1 MIGVKEKLFCW
12 LKLILGLD
20 KGADDLKKELVK
32 WQLGLDHGA
41 DFYEGNLVDILT
53 MCKESKLKLGPNI
66 PKIFLKN
73 TSLMQNEKIA
83 AQLALQPLRS
93 IPSSTSGQIRKWHQR

>member
-1 MIGVKEKLFCW
+1 MWAIGVKEKLSCW

-53 MCKESKLKLGPNI
+53 MCKE
-66 PKIFLKN
+66 
-73 TSLMQNEKIA
+73 EE
-83 AQLALQPLRS
+83 
-93 IPSSTSGQIRKWHQR
+93 

>member
-1 MIGVKEKLFCW
+1 M
-12 LKLILGLD
+12 GLD

-53 MCKESKLKLGPNI
+53 MCKEEEYVI
-66 PKIFLKN
+66 
-73 TSLMQNEKIA
+73 
-83 AQLALQPLRS
+83 
-93 IPSSTSGQIRKWHQR
+93 

>member
-1 MIGVKEKLFCW
+1 ME
-12 LKLILGLD
+12 LKG
-20 KGADDLKKELVK
+20 G
-32 WQLGLDHGA
+32 
-41 DFYEGNLVDILT
+41 FYEDGVQRVGVHEESLNLSHLL
-53 MCKESKLKLGPNI
+53 SRLKLGPNI

-93 IPSSTSGQIRKWHQR
+93 MPSFCTGSCEECHST

>member
-1 MIGVKEKLFCW
+1 MSDRGQGEVILLAQVDFGIGQ
-12 LKLILGLD
+12 G

-53 MCKESKLKLGPNI
+53 MCKE
-66 PKIFLKN
+66 
-73 TSLMQNEKIA
+73 EE
-83 AQLALQPLRS
+83 
-93 IPSSTSGQIRKWHQR
+93 

>member
-1 MIGVKEKLFCW
+1 ME
-12 LKLILGLD
+12 LKG
-20 KGADDLKKELVK
+20 G
-32 WQLGLDHGA
+32 
-41 DFYEGNLVDILT
+41 FYEDGVQRVGVHEESLNLIHLLGR
-53 MCKESKLKLGPNI
+53 LKLGPNI

-73 TSLMQNEKIA
+73 TFLMQNEKIA